1 MAKELKKVGFWWRS
15 DMGHLTTYADL
26 PKAHDFID
34 PTWSKAEREL
44 VIAHLESGD
53 EAERYRGFS
62 MCRICGCMNGS
73 SELTDGTYLW
83 PSGLTHY
90 VEEHDLKPPQDF
102 IDHVKKS
109 SCGR

>member
-1 MAKELKKVGFWWRS
+1 MSKELKKVGFWWRS
-15 DMGHLTTYADL
+15 DFGHLAEYANL
-26 PKAHDFID
+26 PKAQDFID
-34 PTWSKAEREL
+34 PTWSKAERDV

-53 EAERYRGFS
+53 EAGSYRGMS
-62 MCRICGCMNGS
+62 QCRICGCLNGS

-102 IDHVKKS
+102 VDHIIRGGCK
-109 SCGR
+109 R